1 MQKRKRAL
9 VTGGSRGIGRATCIM
24 LAKNGYD
31 ILLNFRK
38 DSVGADTTKKAIEKY
53 NVNCKILQF
62 DVADFDNAKN
72 IIEEEIQSNGAID
85 VLVHNA
91 AVRNDALFPIMKKE
105 DWDITVDV
113 NLKSFYYIV
122 QPIVMSMFKQRY
134 GKVVIISS
142 TSGLAGVPGQ
152 VNYASTKAGLIGAVR
167 SLAVEVAS
175 RNINVN
181 AIAPGIIDT
190 EMTKDLKDKHNEI
203 KKTIPARRIGQPE
216 DIANAVEFLI
226 SEKSSYMVGHVLS
239 VNGGVVT

>member
-1 MQKRKRAL
+1 MEKRKRAL
-9 VTGGSRGIGRATCIM
+9 VTGGSRGIGRATSIM
-24 LAKNGYD
+24 LAKNGFDVMVNYRAD
-31 ILLNFRK
+31 K
-38 DSVGADTTKKAIEKY
+38 DGAEITKREVEKLGQ
-53 NVNCKILQF
+53 NCKLMQF
-62 DVADFDNAKN
+62 DVSDFKKTKS
-72 IIEEEIQSNGAID
+72 IIEKEIDSNGAID

-91 AVRNDALFPIMKKE
+91 AVRNDALFPLMKE
-105 DWDITVDV
+105 EAWDNTIDV
-113 NLKSFYYIV
+113 NLKSFYYVV
-122 QPIVMSMFKQRY
+122 QPIVMGMFKQKY
-134 GKVVIISS
+134 GKVVVISS
-142 TSGLAGVPGQ
+142 TSGVAAVPGQ

-226 SEKSSYMVGHVLS
+226 SEKSSYMVGHVMY